1 MQKAFAE
8 IPFKRDLG
16 QYDNKIIECSYQ
28 NGKWH
33 FLRHRT
39 DKSFPNALRTFI
51 VLNIFFYESYLF
63 SLILDTA
70 FGKFKDSFDFC
81 FLD

>member
-1 MQKAFAE
+1 MQSKFAE
-8 IPFKRDLG
+8 ILFTRDLC

-39 DKSFPNALRTFI
+39 DKSFPNALRMFI
-51 VLNIFFYESYLF
+51 VLNFFYENCLF

-70 FGKFKDSFDFC
+70 FGKFKDSSDFS
-81 FLD
+81 FLN